1 MVWYMLS
8 LLSPCPML
16 SPCPTLSSPCP
27 MLSLLTM
34 SHAHPTPCPCSAAL
48 TLPHAQARELGAA
61 FARAKELPAEMPLE
75 VVLSGEEP
83 GLFWSYFVNGWCAG
97 AASRTAW
104 TLGPLDPPARLPCP
118 RDDGLR

>member
-1 MVWYMLS
+1 MLS
-8 LLSPCPML
+8 LLSP
-16 SPCPTLSSPCP
+16 SPLRRRASWAPHASPSPTLPP
-27 MLSLLTM
+27 AH
-34 SHAHPTPCPCSAAL
+34 HAPCSAAL
-48 TLPHAQARELGAA
+48 TLPPPAQARELGAA

-97 AASRTAW
+97 AASRTALA
-104 TLGPLDPPARLPCP
+104 LGPLDPPARLPCP